1 MSESTCT
8 VVKNKLFTVV
18 RGIYTLLEHTSAVDR
33 RKQGEKKFHDC
44 LYIQHVRAS

>member
-18 RGIYTLLEHTSAVDR
+18 RGIYTLLERTSAVDR
-33 RKQGEKKFHDC
+33 RKQGKNISMIVNIYYC
-44 LYIQHVRAS
+44 S